1 MRLLCSYEP
10 MDDIVRGMPFPDN
23 FDDLAVMQGFVP
35 LGTSTPDIAR
45 SVSLTLRDLPNSPCL
60 QDNSAAGQGCTRHA
74 SLLRCHHMQMCAG
87 QYCWCCCWA
96 AQAAVGWPSTRGML
110 QPALLP
116 AKQRGSPGRVPSS

>member
-45 SVSLTLRDLPNSPCL
+45 SVLDPKGPAQLSLSARQQCSRPGVHAPCL
-60 QDNSAAGQGCTRHA
+60 LVALPSYADVCRAV
-74 SLLRCHHMQMCAG
+74 LL
-87 QYCWCCCWA
+87 
-96 AQAAVGWPSTRGML
+96 V
-110 QPALLP
+110 LLL
-116 AKQRGSPGRVPSS
+116 GSPGSCEMAIHKRDAAACPAAG

>member
-45 SVSLTLRDLPNSPCL
+45 
-60 QDNSAAGQGCTRHA
+60 
-74 SLLRCHHMQMCAG
+74 
-87 QYCWCCCWA
+87 
-96 AQAAVGWPSTRGML
+96 
-110 QPALLP
+110 
-116 AKQRGSPGRVPSS
+116 